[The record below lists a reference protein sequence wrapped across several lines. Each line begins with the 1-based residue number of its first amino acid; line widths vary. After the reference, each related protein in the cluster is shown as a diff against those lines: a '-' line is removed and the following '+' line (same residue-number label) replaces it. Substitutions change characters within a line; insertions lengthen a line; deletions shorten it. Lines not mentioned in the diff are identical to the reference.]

1 MVAKK
6 VMLNNREGLH
16 VRPAGLFSNEMQKFL
31 SDVWVCHK
39 EAAVSGKSIMNLIA
53 AGIQCGDEVEI
64 RCSGPDEEEALS
76 RAVELIEFRPGRSGR
91 WPCMTGERVLYG
103 VAASPGIGIGH
114 ALVYKEKPMGSLERE
129 IADPKLEL
137 ERYHSAVET
146 FCHVTQ
152 VKADRVAE
160 MAGKE
165 RGDIIRCQAD
175 MIRDPYLNGQVEG
188 RIASG
193 QSAEAALSA
202 SCDLFIDLFT
212 AAEDEVTRQ
221 RAADVRDLRGGML
234 RLLLGLP
241 EMDFSA
247 LQPGTVLLAE
257 ELSPS
262 AVSVLNSANVA
273 GIVLGKGGPT
283 SHSAIL
289 ARALEIPAV
298 LGLEDRVLDAATGET
313 LIVDGNRGCVVFSPG
328 QVMKSVYEGRQKDFQ
343 QLRASLRVFVGRE
356 TVTAD
361 GKRIQ
366 LGANAGSVGD
376 ATRAAGY
383 GCDGIGLLR
392 TEFLYLDRT
401 SQPGEEEQFHAYR
414 QILAAMRGKRVIIR
428 TLDVGGDKTLP
439 YLHQPHEENPFLG
452 CRGLRFSLREEDMF
466 RSHLRAVLRASAYG
480 KAHLLL
486 PMVTG
491 VEEVRRAREIL
502 EEEKEALRRR
512 KVAFDENL
520 PMGVM
525 VETVSACLMA
535 DAFSKEADFFS
546 LGTNDLTQYVLGV
559 DRGNARVAHLYSY
572 FHPAVLRLVRQVLE
586 TARRTGTK
594 VSMCGEAAADTALT
608 PVLLTFG
615 LEAFSVA
622 PVSLLPVRKAISLW
636 TMEEAKAVTEKA
648 MSLETEEEVQA
659 FLKEHEKK

>member
-1 MVAKK
+1 
-6 VMLNNREGLH
+6 
-16 VRPAGLFSNEMQKFL
+16 
-31 SDVWVCHK
+31 
-39 EAAVSGKSIMNLIA
+39 
-53 AGIQCGDEVEI
+53 
-64 RCSGPDEEEALS
+64 
-76 RAVELIEFRPGRSGR
+76 
-91 WPCMTGERVLYG
+91 MTGERVLYG
-103 VAASPGIGIGH
+103 VAASPGIGIGQ
-114 ALVYKEKPMGSLERE
+114 ALIYKEKPMDSLERE

-137 ERYHSAVET
+137 ERYRSAVET
-146 FCHVTQ
+146 FCRVTQ

-160 MAGKE
+160 MSGKE
-165 RGDIIRCQAD
+165 QGDIIRCQAD
-175 MIRDPYLNGQVEG
+175 MIRDPYMNGQVEG

-212 AAEDEVTRQ
+212 ASEDEITRQ
-221 RAADVRDLRGGML
+221 RAADIRDLRGSML

-247 LQPGTVLLAE
+247 LQPGTVLMAE

-298 LGLEDRVLDAATGET
+298 LGLEDRVMDVAPGET
-313 LIVDGNRGCVVFSPG
+313 VIVDGNRGCVVFSPG
-328 QVMKSVYEGRQKDFQ
+328 HVMKTVYRGRQKDFQ
-343 QLRASLRVFVGRE
+343 ELRASMRVFVGRE

-361 GKRIQ
+361 GERI
-366 LGANAGSVGD
+366 LLSANAGSIGD
-376 ATRAAGY
+376 AVRAGGY

-414 QILAAMRGKRVIIR
+414 QILAAMGGKRVIIR

-439 YLHQPHEENPFLG
+439 YLNQPHEDNPFLG
-452 CRGLRFSLREEDMF
+452 CRGLRFSLREEELF

-480 KAHLLL
+480 KAQLLL
-486 PMVTG
+486 PMATG
-491 VEEVRRAREIL
+491 VEEVRRAKEIL
-502 EEEKEALRRR
+502 EEEKEGFR
-512 KVAFDENL
+512 KRDIVFDEHL
-520 PMGVM
+520 PIGVM

-535 DAFSKEADFFS
+535 DSLAKEADFFS

-572 FHPAVLRLVRQVLE
+572 FHPAVLRMVRQVLE
-586 TARRTGTK
+586 SARKNDIPVG
-594 VSMCGEAAADTALT
+594 MCGEAAADTALT
-608 PVLLTFG
+608 PVLLSFG
-615 LEAFSVA
+615 LKAFSVA
-622 PVSLLPVRKAISLW
+622 PASLLPVRKTISLW
-636 TMEEAKAVTEKA
+636 SKEEAETVTEEA
-648 MSLETEEEVQA
+648 MSLETEEEVRL
-659 FLKEHEKK
+659 FLQEHRK

>member
-1 MVAKK
+1 
-6 VMLNNREGLH
+6 
-16 VRPAGLFSNEMQKFL
+16 
-31 SDVWVCHK
+31 
-39 EAAVSGKSIMNLIA
+39 
-53 AGIQCGDEVEI
+53 
-64 RCSGPDEEEALS
+64 
-76 RAVELIEFRPGRSGR
+76 
-91 WPCMTGERVLYG
+91 MTGERVLYG

-146 FCHVTQ
+146 FRHVTQ

>member
-1 MVAKK
+1 
-6 VMLNNREGLH
+6 
-16 VRPAGLFSNEMQKFL
+16 
-31 SDVWVCHK
+31 
-39 EAAVSGKSIMNLIA
+39 
-53 AGIQCGDEVEI
+53 
-64 RCSGPDEEEALS
+64 
-76 RAVELIEFRPGRSGR
+76 
-91 WPCMTGERVLYG
+91 MTGERVLYG
-103 VAASPGIGIGH
+103 VAASPGIGIGQ
-114 ALVYKEKPMGSLERE
+114 ALIYKEKPMDSLERE

-137 ERYHSAVET
+137 ERYRSAVET
-146 FCHVTQ
+146 FCRVTQ

-165 RGDIIRCQAD
+165 QGDIIRCQAD
-175 MIRDPYLNGQVEG
+175 MIRDPYMNGQVEG

-212 AAEDEVTRQ
+212 ASEDEITRQ
-221 RAADVRDLRGGML
+221 RAADIRDLRGSML

-247 LQPGTVLLAE
+247 LQPGTVLMAE

-298 LGLEDRVLDAATGET
+298 LGLEDRVMDVAPGET
-313 LIVDGNRGCVVFSPG
+313 VIVDGNRGCVVFSPG
-328 QVMKSVYEGRQKDFQ
+328 HVMKTVYRGRQKDFQ
-343 QLRASLRVFVGRE
+343 ELRASMRVFVGRE

-361 GKRIQ
+361 GERI
-366 LGANAGSVGD
+366 LLSANAGSIGD
-376 ATRAAGY
+376 AVRAGGY

-392 TEFLYLDRT
+392 TEFLYLDRA

-414 QILAAMRGKRVIIR
+414 QILAAMGGKRVIIR

-439 YLHQPHEENPFLG
+439 YRNQPHEDNPFLG
-452 CRGLRFSLREEDMF
+452 CRGLRFSLREEELF

-480 KAHLLL
+480 KAQLLL
-486 PMVTG
+486 PMATG
-491 VEEVRRAREIL
+491 VEEVRRAKEIL
-502 EEEKEALRRR
+502 EEEKEGFR
-512 KVAFDENL
+512 KRDIVFDEHL
-520 PMGVM
+520 PIGVM

-535 DAFSKEADFFS
+535 DSLAKEADFFS

-572 FHPAVLRLVRQVLE
+572 FHPAVLRMVRQVLE
-586 TARRTGTK
+586 SARKNDIPVG
-594 VSMCGEAAADTALT
+594 MCGEAAADTALT
-608 PVLLTFG
+608 PVLLSFG
-615 LEAFSVA
+615 LKAFSVA
-622 PVSLLPVRKAISLW
+622 PASLLPVRKTISLW
-636 TMEEAKAVTEKA
+636 SKEEAETVTEEA
-648 MSLETEEEVQA
+648 MSLETEEEVRL
-659 FLKEHEKK
+659 FLQEHRK

>member
-1 MVAKK
+1 
-6 VMLNNREGLH
+6 
-16 VRPAGLFSNEMQKFL
+16 
-31 SDVWVCHK
+31 
-39 EAAVSGKSIMNLIA
+39 
-53 AGIQCGDEVEI
+53 
-64 RCSGPDEEEALS
+64 
-76 RAVELIEFRPGRSGR
+76 
-91 WPCMTGERVLYG
+91 
-103 VAASPGIGIGH
+103 
-114 ALVYKEKPMGSLERE
+114 MGSLERE
-129 IADPKLEL
+129 ITDVKMEL
-137 ERYHSAVET
+137 ERYRNAVDT
-146 FCHVTQ
+146 FCRITEA
-152 VKADRVAE
+152 KADRVAE

-165 RGDIIRCQAD
+165 QGDIIRCQAE

-648 MSLETEEEVQA
+648 MSLETEEEIQA

>member
-1 MVAKK
+1 
-6 VMLNNREGLH
+6 
-16 VRPAGLFSNEMQKFL
+16 
-31 SDVWVCHK
+31 
-39 EAAVSGKSIMNLIA
+39 
-53 AGIQCGDEVEI
+53 
-64 RCSGPDEEEALS
+64 
-76 RAVELIEFRPGRSGR
+76 
-91 WPCMTGERVLYG
+91 MTGERVLYG
-103 VAASPGIGIGH
+103 VAGSPGIGIGH

-129 IADPKLEL
+129 IADPKMEL
-137 ERYHSAVET
+137 ERYRNAVET
-146 FCHVTQ
+146 FCRVTQ

-165 RGDIIRCQAD
+165 QGDIIRCQTD
-175 MIRDPYLNGQVEG
+175 MIHDPYMSGQVEG
-188 RIASG
+188 RIALG

-212 AAEDEVTRQ
+212 ASDDEIIRQ

-262 AVSVLNSANVA
+262 AVSVLNSANVE

-298 LGLEDRVLDAATGET
+298 LGVEDRVMDTVPGEAV
-313 LIVDGNRGCVVFSPG
+313 IVDGNRGCVVFSPSPE
-328 QVMKSVYEGRQKDFQ
+328 MKTVYENRQKDFQ
-343 QLRASLRVFVGRE
+343 QLRASLREFVGRE
-356 TVTAD
+356 SRTAD
-361 GKRIQ
+361 GERIQ
-366 LGANAGSVGD
+366 LAANAGGVGD

-383 GCDGIGLLR
+383 GCDGIGLVR

-401 SQPGEEEQFHAYR
+401 SQPGEDEQFHAYR
-414 QILAAMRGKRVIIR
+414 QILSAMHGKPVIIR
-428 TLDVGGDKTLP
+428 TLDVGGDKNLP
-439 YLHQPHEENPFLG
+439 YLPQVKEDNPFLG

-466 RSHLRAVLRASAYG
+466 RVHLRAVLRASAYG
-480 KAHLLL
+480 KARLLL

-491 VEEVRRAREIL
+491 VEEVRHAREIL
-502 EEEKEALRRR
+502 EEEKEVLRR
-512 KVAFDENL
+512 KEIAFDENL
-520 PMGVM
+520 PVGVM
-525 VETVSACLMA
+525 IETVAACLMA
-535 DAFSKEADFFS
+535 EAFAKEADFFS

-572 FHPAVLRLVRQVLE
+572 FHPGVLRMVRQVLE
-586 TARRTGTK
+586 TAQRTGTK

-608 PVLLTFG
+608 PVWLSFG
-615 LEAFSVA
+615 LKEFSVA

-636 TMEEAKAVTEKA
+636 TSKEAKEVTEEA
-648 MSLETEEEVQA
+648 MSLETEEEVRE
-659 FLKEHEKK
+659 FLKAHEK

>member
-1 MVAKK
+1 
-6 VMLNNREGLH
+6 
-16 VRPAGLFSNEMQKFL
+16 
-31 SDVWVCHK
+31 
-39 EAAVSGKSIMNLIA
+39 
-53 AGIQCGDEVEI
+53 
-64 RCSGPDEEEALS
+64 
-76 RAVELIEFRPGRSGR
+76 
-91 WPCMTGERVLYG
+91 MTGERVLYG
-103 VAASPGIGIGH
+103 VAASPGIGIGQ
-114 ALVYKEKPMGSLERE
+114 ALIYKEKPMDSLERE

-137 ERYHSAVET
+137 ERYRSAVET
-146 FCHVTQ
+146 FCRVTQ

-165 RGDIIRCQAD
+165 QGDIIRCQAD
-175 MIRDPYLNGQVEG
+175 MIRDPYMNGQVEG

-212 AAEDEVTRQ
+212 ASEDEITRQ
-221 RAADVRDLRGGML
+221 RAADIRDLRGSML

-247 LQPGTVLLAE
+247 LQPGTVLMAE

-298 LGLEDRVLDAATGET
+298 LGLEDRVMDVAPGEMV
-313 LIVDGNRGCVVFSPG
+313 IVDGNRGCVVFSPG
-328 QVMKSVYEGRQKDFQ
+328 HVMKTVYRGRQKDFQ
-343 QLRASLRVFVGRE
+343 ELRASMRVFVGRE

-361 GKRIQ
+361 GERI
-366 LGANAGSVGD
+366 LLSANAGSIGD
-376 ATRAAGY
+376 AVRAGGY

-392 TEFLYLDRT
+392 TEFLYLDRA

-414 QILAAMRGKRVIIR
+414 QILAAMGGKRVIIR

-439 YLHQPHEENPFLG
+439 YLNQPHEDNPFLG
-452 CRGLRFSLREEDMF
+452 CRGLRFSLREEELF

-480 KAHLLL
+480 KAQLLL
-486 PMVTG
+486 PMATG
-491 VEEVRRAREIL
+491 VEEVRRAKEIL
-502 EEEKEALRRR
+502 EEEKEGFR
-512 KVAFDENL
+512 KRDIVFDEHL
-520 PMGVM
+520 PIGVM

-535 DAFSKEADFFS
+535 DSLAKEADFFS

-572 FHPAVLRLVRQVLE
+572 FHPAVLRMVRQVLE
-586 TARRTGTK
+586 SARKNDIPVG
-594 VSMCGEAAADTALT
+594 MCGEAAADTALT
-608 PVLLTFG
+608 PVLLSFG
-615 LEAFSVA
+615 LKAFSVA
-622 PVSLLPVRKAISLW
+622 PASLLPVRKTISLW
-636 TMEEAKAVTEKA
+636 SKEEAETVTEEA
-648 MSLETEEEVQA
+648 MSLETEEEVRL
-659 FLKEHEKK
+659 FLQEHRK

>member
-1 MVAKK
+1 M
-6 VMLNNREGLH
+6 
-16 VRPAGLFSNEMQKFL
+16 
-31 SDVWVCHK
+31 
-39 EAAVSGKSIMNLIA
+39 
-53 AGIQCGDEVEI
+53 
-64 RCSGPDEEEALS
+64 
-76 RAVELIEFRPGRSGR
+76 
-91 WPCMTGERVLYG
+91 
-103 VAASPGIGIGH
+103 AASPGIGIGQ
-114 ALVYKEKPMGSLERE
+114 ALIYKEKPMDSLERE

-137 ERYHSAVET
+137 ERYRSAVET
-146 FCHVTQ
+146 FCRVTQ

-165 RGDIIRCQAD
+165 QGDIIRCQAD
-175 MIRDPYLNGQVEG
+175 MIRDPYMNGQVEG

-212 AAEDEVTRQ
+212 ASEDEITRQ
-221 RAADVRDLRGGML
+221 RAADIRDLRGSML

-247 LQPGTVLLAE
+247 LQPGTVLMAE

-298 LGLEDRVLDAATGET
+298 LGLEDRVMDVAPGET
-313 LIVDGNRGCVVFSPG
+313 VIVDGNRGCVVFSPG
-328 QVMKSVYEGRQKDFQ
+328 HVMKTVYRGRQKDFQ
-343 QLRASLRVFVGRE
+343 ELRASMRVFVGRE

-361 GKRIQ
+361 GERI
-366 LGANAGSVGD
+366 LLSANAGSIGD
-376 ATRAAGY
+376 AVRAGGY

-414 QILAAMRGKRVIIR
+414 QILAAMGGKRVIIR

-439 YLHQPHEENPFLG
+439 YLNQPHEDNPFLG
-452 CRGLRFSLREEDMF
+452 CRGLRFSLREEELF

-480 KAHLLL
+480 KAQLLL
-486 PMVTG
+486 PMATG
-491 VEEVRRAREIL
+491 VEEVRRAKEIL
-502 EEEKEALRRR
+502 EEEKEGFR
-512 KVAFDENL
+512 KRDIVFDEHL
-520 PMGVM
+520 PIGVM

-535 DAFSKEADFFS
+535 DSLAKEADFFS

-572 FHPAVLRLVRQVLE
+572 FHPAVLRMVRQVLE
-586 TARRTGTK
+586 SARKNDIPVG
-594 VSMCGEAAADTALT
+594 MCGEAAADTALT
-608 PVLLTFG
+608 PVLLSFG
-615 LEAFSVA
+615 LKAFSVA
-622 PVSLLPVRKAISLW
+622 PASLLPVRKTISLW
-636 TMEEAKAVTEKA
+636 SKEEAETVTEEA
-648 MSLETEEEVQA
+648 MSLETEEEVRL
-659 FLKEHEKK
+659 FLQEHRK

>member
-1 MVAKK
+1 
-6 VMLNNREGLH
+6 
-16 VRPAGLFSNEMQKFL
+16 
-31 SDVWVCHK
+31 
-39 EAAVSGKSIMNLIA
+39 
-53 AGIQCGDEVEI
+53 
-64 RCSGPDEEEALS
+64 
-76 RAVELIEFRPGRSGR
+76 
-91 WPCMTGERVLYG
+91 MTGERVLYG
-103 VAASPGIGIGH
+103 VAGSPGIGIGH

-129 IADPKLEL
+129 IADPKMEL
-137 ERYHSAVET
+137 ERYRNAVET
-146 FCHVTQ
+146 FCRVTQ

-165 RGDIIRCQAD
+165 QGDIIRCQTD
-175 MIRDPYLNGQVEG
+175 MIHDPYMSGQVEG
-188 RIASG
+188 RIALG

-212 AAEDEVTRQ
+212 ASDDEIIRQ

-262 AVSVLNSANVA
+262 AVSVLNSANVE

-298 LGLEDRVLDAATGET
+298 LGVEDRVMDTVPGEAV
-313 LIVDGNRGCVVFSPG
+313 IVDGNRGCVVFSPSPE
-328 QVMKSVYEGRQKDFQ
+328 MKTVYENRQKDFQ
-343 QLRASLRVFVGRE
+343 QLRASLREFVGRE
-356 TVTAD
+356 TRTAD
-361 GKRIQ
+361 GERIQ
-366 LGANAGSVGD
+366 LAANAGGVGD

-383 GCDGIGLLR
+383 GCDGIGLVR

-401 SQPGEEEQFHAYR
+401 SQPGEDEQFHAYR
-414 QILAAMRGKRVIIR
+414 QILSAMRGKPVIIR
-428 TLDVGGDKTLP
+428 TLDVGGDKNLP
-439 YLHQPHEENPFLG
+439 YLPQVKEDNPFLG

-466 RSHLRAVLRASAYG
+466 RVHLRAVLRASAYG
-480 KAHLLL
+480 KARLLL

-491 VEEVRRAREIL
+491 VEEVRHAREIL
-502 EEEKEALRRR
+502 EEEKEVLRR
-512 KVAFDENL
+512 KEIAFDENL
-520 PMGVM
+520 PVGVM
-525 VETVSACLMA
+525 IETVAACLMA
-535 DAFSKEADFFS
+535 EAFAKEADFFS

-572 FHPAVLRLVRQVLE
+572 FHPGVLRMVRQVLE
-586 TARRTGTK
+586 TAQRTGTK

-608 PVLLTFG
+608 PVWLSFG
-615 LEAFSVA
+615 LKEFSVA

-636 TMEEAKAVTEKA
+636 TSKEAKEVTEEA
-648 MSLETEEEVQA
+648 MSLETEEEVRE
-659 FLKEHEKK
+659 FLKAHEK

>member
-1 MVAKK
+1 
-6 VMLNNREGLH
+6 
-16 VRPAGLFSNEMQKFL
+16 
-31 SDVWVCHK
+31 
-39 EAAVSGKSIMNLIA
+39 
-53 AGIQCGDEVEI
+53 
-64 RCSGPDEEEALS
+64 
-76 RAVELIEFRPGRSGR
+76 
-91 WPCMTGERVLYG
+91 MTGERVLYG
-103 VAASPGIGIGH
+103 VAASPGIGIGQ
-114 ALVYKEKPMGSLERE
+114 ALIYKEKPMDSLERE

-137 ERYHSAVET
+137 ERYRSAVET
-146 FCHVTQ
+146 FCRVTQ

-165 RGDIIRCQAD
+165 QGDIIRCQAD
-175 MIRDPYLNGQVEG
+175 MIRDPYMNGQVEG

-212 AAEDEVTRQ
+212 ASEDEITRQ
-221 RAADVRDLRGGML
+221 RAADIRDLRGSML

-247 LQPGTVLLAE
+247 LQPGTVLMAE

-298 LGLEDRVLDAATGET
+298 LGLEDRVMDVAPGET
-313 LIVDGNRGCVVFSPG
+313 VIVDGNRGCVVFSPG
-328 QVMKSVYEGRQKDFQ
+328 HVMKTVYRGRQKDFQ
-343 QLRASLRVFVGRE
+343 ELRASMRVFVGRE
-356 TVTAD
+356 TVTDD
-361 GKRIQ
+361 GERI
-366 LGANAGSVGD
+366 LLSANAGSIGD
-376 ATRAAGY
+376 AVRAGGY

-414 QILAAMRGKRVIIR
+414 QILAAMGGKRVIIR

-439 YLHQPHEENPFLG
+439 YLNQPHEDNPFLG
-452 CRGLRFSLREEDMF
+452 CRGLRFSLREEELF

-480 KAHLLL
+480 KAQLLL
-486 PMVTG
+486 PMATG
-491 VEEVRRAREIL
+491 VEEVRRAKEIL
-502 EEEKEALRRR
+502 EEEKEGFR
-512 KVAFDENL
+512 KRDIVFDEHL
-520 PMGVM
+520 PIGVM

-535 DAFSKEADFFS
+535 DSLAKEADFFS

-572 FHPAVLRLVRQVLE
+572 FHPAVLRMVRQVLE
-586 TARRTGTK
+586 SARKNDIPVG
-594 VSMCGEAAADTALT
+594 MCGEAAADTALT
-608 PVLLTFG
+608 PVLLSFG
-615 LEAFSVA
+615 LKAFSVA
-622 PVSLLPVRKAISLW
+622 PASLLPVRKTISLW
-636 TMEEAKAVTEKA
+636 SKEEAETVTEEA
-648 MSLETEEEVQA
+648 MSLETEEEVRL
-659 FLKEHEKK
+659 FLQEHRK

>member
-1 MVAKK
+1 
-6 VMLNNREGLH
+6 
-16 VRPAGLFSNEMQKFL
+16 
-31 SDVWVCHK
+31 
-39 EAAVSGKSIMNLIA
+39 
-53 AGIQCGDEVEI
+53 
-64 RCSGPDEEEALS
+64 
-76 RAVELIEFRPGRSGR
+76 
-91 WPCMTGERVLYG
+91 MTGERVLYG
-103 VAASPGIGIGH
+103 VAASPGIGIGQ
-114 ALVYKEKPMGSLERE
+114 ALIYKEKPMDSLERE
-129 IADPKLEL
+129 IAEPKLEL
-137 ERYHSAVET
+137 ERYRSAVET
-146 FCHVTQ
+146 FCRVTQ

-165 RGDIIRCQAD
+165 QGDIIRCQAD
-175 MIRDPYLNGQVEG
+175 MIRDPYMNGQVEG

-212 AAEDEVTRQ
+212 ASEDEITRQ
-221 RAADVRDLRGGML
+221 RAADIRDLRGSML

-247 LQPGTVLLAE
+247 LQPGTVLMAE

-298 LGLEDRVLDAATGET
+298 LGLEDRVMDVAPGET
-313 LIVDGNRGCVVFSPG
+313 VIVDGNRGCVVFSPG
-328 QVMKSVYEGRQKDFQ
+328 HVMKTVYRGRQKDFQ
-343 QLRASLRVFVGRE
+343 ELRASMRVFVGRD

-361 GKRIQ
+361 GERI
-366 LGANAGSVGD
+366 LLSANAGSIGD
-376 ATRAAGY
+376 AVRAGGY

-414 QILAAMRGKRVIIR
+414 QILAAMGGKRVIIR

-439 YLHQPHEENPFLG
+439 YLNQPHEDNPFLG
-452 CRGLRFSLREEDMF
+452 CRGLRFSLREEELF

-480 KAHLLL
+480 KAQLLL
-486 PMVTG
+486 PMATG
-491 VEEVRRAREIL
+491 VEEVRRAKEIL
-502 EEEKEALRRR
+502 EEEKEGFR
-512 KVAFDENL
+512 KRDIVFDEHL
-520 PMGVM
+520 PIGVM

-535 DAFSKEADFFS
+535 DSLAKEADFFS

-572 FHPAVLRLVRQVLE
+572 FHPAVLRMVRQVLE
-586 TARRTGTK
+586 SARKNDIPVG
-594 VSMCGEAAADTALT
+594 MCGEAAADTALT
-608 PVLLTFG
+608 PVLLSFG
-615 LEAFSVA
+615 LKAFSVA
-622 PVSLLPVRKAISLW
+622 PASLLPVRKTISLW
-636 TMEEAKAVTEKA
+636 SKEEAETVTEEA
-648 MSLETEEEVQA
+648 MSLETEEEVRL
-659 FLKEHEKK
+659 FLQEHRK

>member
-1 MVAKK
+1 
-6 VMLNNREGLH
+6 
-16 VRPAGLFSNEMQKFL
+16 
-31 SDVWVCHK
+31 
-39 EAAVSGKSIMNLIA
+39 
-53 AGIQCGDEVEI
+53 
-64 RCSGPDEEEALS
+64 
-76 RAVELIEFRPGRSGR
+76 
-91 WPCMTGERVLYG
+91 MTGERVLYG
-103 VAASPGIGIGH
+103 VAASLGIGIGQ
-114 ALVYKEKPMGSLERE
+114 ALIYKEKPMDSLERE

-137 ERYHSAVET
+137 ERYRSAVET
-146 FCHVTQ
+146 FCRVTQ

-165 RGDIIRCQAD
+165 QGDIIRCQAD
-175 MIRDPYLNGQVEG
+175 MIRDPYMNGQVEG

-212 AAEDEVTRQ
+212 ASEDEITRQ
-221 RAADVRDLRGGML
+221 RAADIRDLRGSML

-247 LQPGTVLLAE
+247 LQPGTVLMAE

-298 LGLEDRVLDAATGET
+298 LGLEDRVMDVAPGET
-313 LIVDGNRGCVVFSPG
+313 VIVDGNRGCVVFSPG
-328 QVMKSVYEGRQKDFQ
+328 HVMKTVYRGRQKDFQ
-343 QLRASLRVFVGRE
+343 ELRASMRVFVGRE

-361 GKRIQ
+361 GERI
-366 LGANAGSVGD
+366 LLSANAGSIGD
-376 ATRAAGY
+376 AVRAGGY

-414 QILAAMRGKRVIIR
+414 QILAAMGGKRVIIR

-439 YLHQPHEENPFLG
+439 YLNQPHEDNPFLG
-452 CRGLRFSLREEDMF
+452 CRGLRFSLREEELF

-480 KAHLLL
+480 KAQLLL
-486 PMVTG
+486 PMATG
-491 VEEVRRAREIL
+491 VEEVRRAKEIL
-502 EEEKEALRRR
+502 EEEKEGFR
-512 KVAFDENL
+512 KRDIVFDEHL
-520 PMGVM
+520 PIGVM

-535 DAFSKEADFFS
+535 DSLAKEADFFS

-572 FHPAVLRLVRQVLE
+572 FHPAVLRMVRQVLE
-586 TARRTGTK
+586 SARKNDIPVG
-594 VSMCGEAAADTALT
+594 MCGEAAADTALT
-608 PVLLTFG
+608 PVLLSFG
-615 LEAFSVA
+615 LKAFSVA
-622 PVSLLPVRKAISLW
+622 PASLLPVRKTISLW
-636 TMEEAKAVTEKA
+636 SKEEAETVTEEA
-648 MSLETEEEVQA
+648 MSLETEEEVRL
-659 FLKEHEKK
+659 FLQEHRK

>member
-1 MVAKK
+1 
-6 VMLNNREGLH
+6 
-16 VRPAGLFSNEMQKFL
+16 
-31 SDVWVCHK
+31 
-39 EAAVSGKSIMNLIA
+39 
-53 AGIQCGDEVEI
+53 
-64 RCSGPDEEEALS
+64 
-76 RAVELIEFRPGRSGR
+76 
-91 WPCMTGERVLYG
+91 MTGERVLYG

-129 IADPKLEL
+129 IADPKMEL

-160 MAGKE
+160 RAGKE

-212 AAEDEVTRQ
+212 AAENEVTRQ

-480 KAHLLL
+480 KAQLLL

-648 MSLETEEEVQA
+648 MSLETEEEIQA

>member
-1 MVAKK
+1 
-6 VMLNNREGLH
+6 
-16 VRPAGLFSNEMQKFL
+16 
-31 SDVWVCHK
+31 
-39 EAAVSGKSIMNLIA
+39 
-53 AGIQCGDEVEI
+53 
-64 RCSGPDEEEALS
+64 
-76 RAVELIEFRPGRSGR
+76 
-91 WPCMTGERVLYG
+91 MTGERVLYG
-103 VAASPGIGIGH
+103 VAASPGIGIGQ
-114 ALVYKEKPMGSLERE
+114 ALIYKEKPMDSLERE

-137 ERYHSAVET
+137 ERYRSAVET
-146 FCHVTQ
+146 FCRVTQ

-165 RGDIIRCQAD
+165 QGDIIRCQAD
-175 MIRDPYLNGQVEG
+175 MIRDPYMNGQVEG

-212 AAEDEVTRQ
+212 ASEDEITRQ
-221 RAADVRDLRGGML
+221 RAADIRDLRGSML

-247 LQPGTVLLAE
+247 LQPGTVLMAE

-289 ARALEIPAV
+289 ARAVEIPAV
-298 LGLEDRVLDAATGET
+298 LGLEDRVMDVAPGET
-313 LIVDGNRGCVVFSPG
+313 VIVDGNRGCVVFSPG
-328 QVMKSVYEGRQKDFQ
+328 HVMKTVYRGRQKDFQ
-343 QLRASLRVFVGRE
+343 ELRASMRVFVGRE

-361 GKRIQ
+361 GERI
-366 LGANAGSVGD
+366 LLSANAGSIGD
-376 ATRAAGY
+376 AVRAGGY

-414 QILAAMRGKRVIIR
+414 QILAAMGGKRVIIR

-439 YLHQPHEENPFLG
+439 YLNQPHEDNPFLG
-452 CRGLRFSLREEDMF
+452 CRGLRFSLREEELF

-480 KAHLLL
+480 KAQLLL
-486 PMVTG
+486 PMATG
-491 VEEVRRAREIL
+491 VEEVRRAKEIL
-502 EEEKEALRRR
+502 EEEKEGFR
-512 KVAFDENL
+512 KRDIVFDEHL
-520 PMGVM
+520 PIGVM

-535 DAFSKEADFFS
+535 DSLAKEADFFS

-572 FHPAVLRLVRQVLE
+572 FHPAVLRMVRQVLE
-586 TARRTGTK
+586 SARKNDIPVG
-594 VSMCGEAAADTALT
+594 MCGEAAADTALT
-608 PVLLTFG
+608 PVLLSFG
-615 LEAFSVA
+615 LKAFSVA
-622 PVSLLPVRKAISLW
+622 PASLLPVRKTISLW
-636 TMEEAKAVTEKA
+636 SKEEAETVTEEA
-648 MSLETEEEVQA
+648 MSLETEEEVRL
-659 FLKEHEKK
+659 FLQEHRK

>member
-1 MVAKK
+1 
-6 VMLNNREGLH
+6 
-16 VRPAGLFSNEMQKFL
+16 
-31 SDVWVCHK
+31 
-39 EAAVSGKSIMNLIA
+39 
-53 AGIQCGDEVEI
+53 
-64 RCSGPDEEEALS
+64 
-76 RAVELIEFRPGRSGR
+76 
-91 WPCMTGERVLYG
+91 MTGERVLYG
-103 VAASPGIGIGH
+103 VAGSPGIGIGH

-129 IADPKLEL
+129 IADPKMEL
-137 ERYHSAVET
+137 ERYRNAVET
-146 FCHVTQ
+146 FCRVTQ

-165 RGDIIRCQAD
+165 QGDIIRCQTD
-175 MIRDPYLNGQVEG
+175 MIHDPYMSGQVEG
-188 RIASG
+188 RIALG

-212 AAEDEVTRQ
+212 ASEDEIIRQ

-262 AVSVLNSANVA
+262 AVSVLNSANVE

-298 LGLEDRVLDAATGET
+298 LGVEDRVMDTAPGEAV
-313 LIVDGNRGCVVFSPG
+313 IVDGNRGCVVFSPSPE
-328 QVMKSVYEGRQKDFQ
+328 MKTVYENRQKDFQ
-343 QLRASLRVFVGRE
+343 QLRASLREFVGRE
-356 TVTAD
+356 TRTAD
-361 GKRIQ
+361 GERIQ
-366 LGANAGSVGD
+366 LAANAGGVGD

-383 GCDGIGLLR
+383 GCDGIGLVR

-401 SQPGEEEQFHAYR
+401 SQPGEDEQFHAYR
-414 QILAAMRGKRVIIR
+414 QILSAMHGKPVIIR
-428 TLDVGGDKTLP
+428 TLDVGGDKNLP
-439 YLHQPHEENPFLG
+439 YLPQVKEDNPFLG

-466 RSHLRAVLRASAYG
+466 RVHLRAVLRASAYG
-480 KAHLLL
+480 KARLLL

-491 VEEVRRAREIL
+491 VEEVRHAREIL
-502 EEEKEALRRR
+502 EEEKEVLRR
-512 KVAFDENL
+512 KEIAFDENL
-520 PMGVM
+520 PVGVM
-525 VETVSACLMA
+525 IETVAACLMA
-535 DAFSKEADFFS
+535 EAFAKEADFFS

-572 FHPAVLRLVRQVLE
+572 FHPGVLRMVRQVLE
-586 TARRTGTK
+586 TAQRTGTK

-608 PVLLTFG
+608 PVWLSFG
-615 LEAFSVA
+615 LKEFSVA

-636 TMEEAKAVTEKA
+636 TSKEAEEVTEEA
-648 MSLETEEEVQA
+648 MSLETEEEVRE
-659 FLKEHEKK
+659 FLKAHEK

>member
-1 MVAKK
+1 
-6 VMLNNREGLH
+6 
-16 VRPAGLFSNEMQKFL
+16 
-31 SDVWVCHK
+31 
-39 EAAVSGKSIMNLIA
+39 
-53 AGIQCGDEVEI
+53 
-64 RCSGPDEEEALS
+64 
-76 RAVELIEFRPGRSGR
+76 
-91 WPCMTGERVLYG
+91 MTGERVLYG
-103 VAASPGIGIGH
+103 VAASPGIGIGQ
-114 ALVYKEKPMGSLERE
+114 ALIYKEKPMDSLERE

-137 ERYHSAVET
+137 ERYRSAVET
-146 FCHVTQ
+146 FCRVTQ

-165 RGDIIRCQAD
+165 QGDIIRCQAD
-175 MIRDPYLNGQVEG
+175 MIRDPYMNGQVEG

-212 AAEDEVTRQ
+212 ASEDEITRQ
-221 RAADVRDLRGGML
+221 RAADIRDLRGSML

-247 LQPGTVLLAE
+247 LQPGTVLMAE

-298 LGLEDRVLDAATGET
+298 LGLEDRVMDVAPGET
-313 LIVDGNRGCVVFSPG
+313 VIVDGNRGCVVFSPG
-328 QVMKSVYEGRQKDFQ
+328 HVMKTVYRGRQKDFQ
-343 QLRASLRVFVGRE
+343 ELRASMRVFVGRD

-361 GKRIQ
+361 GERI
-366 LGANAGSVGD
+366 LLSANAGSIGD
-376 ATRAAGY
+376 AVRAGGY

-414 QILAAMRGKRVIIR
+414 QILAAMGGKRVIIR

-439 YLHQPHEENPFLG
+439 YLNQPHEDNPFLG
-452 CRGLRFSLREEDMF
+452 CRGLRFSLREEELF

-480 KAHLLL
+480 KAQLLL
-486 PMVTG
+486 PMATG
-491 VEEVRRAREIL
+491 VEEVRRAKEIL
-502 EEEKEALRRR
+502 EEEKEGFR
-512 KVAFDENL
+512 KRDIVFDEHL
-520 PMGVM
+520 PIGVM

-535 DAFSKEADFFS
+535 DSLAKEADFFS

-572 FHPAVLRLVRQVLE
+572 FHPAVLRMVRQVLE
-586 TARRTGTK
+586 SARKNDIPVG
-594 VSMCGEAAADTALT
+594 MCGEAAADTALT
-608 PVLLTFG
+608 PVLLSFG
-615 LEAFSVA
+615 LKAFSVA
-622 PVSLLPVRKAISLW
+622 PASLLPVRKTISLW
-636 TMEEAKAVTEKA
+636 SKEEAETVTEEA
-648 MSLETEEEVQA
+648 MSLETEEEVRL
-659 FLKEHEKK
+659 FLQEHRK

>member
-1 MVAKK
+1 
-6 VMLNNREGLH
+6 
-16 VRPAGLFSNEMQKFL
+16 
-31 SDVWVCHK
+31 
-39 EAAVSGKSIMNLIA
+39 
-53 AGIQCGDEVEI
+53 
-64 RCSGPDEEEALS
+64 
-76 RAVELIEFRPGRSGR
+76 
-91 WPCMTGERVLYG
+91 MTGERVLYG

-221 RAADVRDLRGGML
+221 RAADVRDLRGGVL
-234 RLLLGLP
+234 PLLLGVNIVLQGFRLLLGLQGR
-241 EMDFSA
+241 DFSA
-247 LQPGTVLLAE
+247 WEPGTLMLAE
-257 ELSPS
+257 ELTRA

-298 LGLEDRVLDAATGET
+298 LGVEDRVMDTEIGET
-313 LIVDGNRGCVVFSPG
+313 VIVDGNRGCAVFSPG
-328 QVMKSVYEGRQKDFQ
+328 HVMRSVYEDRQKEFQ

-356 TVTAD
+356 TITAD
-361 GKRIQ
+361 GERIR
-366 LGANAGSVGD
+366 LCSNAGSVSD
-376 ATRAAGY
+376 AVRAAGY

-401 SQPGEEEQFHAYR
+401 SQPEEEEQFHTYR
-414 QILAAMRGKRVIIR
+414 QILGAMRGKRATIR
-428 TLDVGGDKTLP
+428 TLDVGGDKNLP
-439 YLHQPHEENPFLG
+439 YLGQIKEDNPFLG
-452 CRGLRFSLREEDMF
+452 CRGLRFSLREESMF
-466 RSHLRAVLRASAYG
+466 RAHLRAVLRASAFG
-480 KAHLLL
+480 KAQLLL

-491 VEEVRRAREIL
+491 VEEGRRAREIL
-502 EEEKEALRRR
+502 EEEKEVLRRR
-512 KVAFDENL
+512 NVAFDENM
-520 PMGVM
+520 PMGIM
-525 VETVSACLMA
+525 IETVAACLMA
-535 DAFSKEADFFS
+535 DALAKEADFFS
-546 LGTNDLTQYVLGV
+546 LGTNDLTQYTLGV
-559 DRGNARVAHLYSY
+559 YRGNARVAHLYSY
-572 FHPAVLRLVRQVLE
+572 FHPALLWLVRHVLE
-586 TARRTGTK
+586 SARRTGTP
-594 VSMCGEAAADTALT
+594 VGMCGEAAADTALT
-608 PVLLTFG
+608 PVLLSFG
-615 LEAFSVA
+615 LKDFSVA
-622 PVSLLPVRKAISLW
+622 PVSVLPVRKAISLW
-636 TMEEAKAVTEKA
+636 TKEEADAVTQEA
-648 MSLETEEEVQA
+648 MQLSTEQEVREY
-659 FLKEHEKK
+659 LKEQEKT

>member
-1 MVAKK
+1 
-6 VMLNNREGLH
+6 
-16 VRPAGLFSNEMQKFL
+16 
-31 SDVWVCHK
+31 
-39 EAAVSGKSIMNLIA
+39 
-53 AGIQCGDEVEI
+53 
-64 RCSGPDEEEALS
+64 
-76 RAVELIEFRPGRSGR
+76 
-91 WPCMTGERVLYG
+91 MTGERVLYG
-103 VAASPGIGIGH
+103 VAVSPGIGIGQ
-114 ALVYKEKPMGSLERE
+114 ALIYKEKPMDSLERE

-137 ERYHSAVET
+137 ERYRSAVET
-146 FCHVTQ
+146 FCRVTQ

-165 RGDIIRCQAD
+165 QGDIIRCQAD
-175 MIRDPYLNGQVEG
+175 MIRDPYMNGQVEG

-212 AAEDEVTRQ
+212 ASEDEITRQ
-221 RAADVRDLRGGML
+221 RAADIRDLRGSML

-247 LQPGTVLLAE
+247 LQPGTVLMAE

-298 LGLEDRVLDAATGET
+298 LGLEDRVMDVAPGET
-313 LIVDGNRGCVVFSPG
+313 VIVDGNRGCVVFSPG
-328 QVMKSVYEGRQKDFQ
+328 HVMKTVYRGRQKDFQ
-343 QLRASLRVFVGRE
+343 ELRASMRVFVGRD

-361 GKRIQ
+361 GERI
-366 LGANAGSVGD
+366 LLSANAGSIGD
-376 ATRAAGY
+376 AVRAGGY

-414 QILAAMRGKRVIIR
+414 QILAAMGGKRVIIR

-439 YLHQPHEENPFLG
+439 YLNQPHEDNPFLG
-452 CRGLRFSLREEDMF
+452 CRGLRFSLREEELF

-480 KAHLLL
+480 KAQLLL
-486 PMVTG
+486 PMATG
-491 VEEVRRAREIL
+491 VEEVRRAKEIL
-502 EEEKEALRRR
+502 EEEKEGFR
-512 KVAFDENL
+512 KRDIVFDEHL
-520 PMGVM
+520 PIGVM

-535 DAFSKEADFFS
+535 DSLAKEADFFS

-572 FHPAVLRLVRQVLE
+572 FHPAVLRMVRQVLE
-586 TARRTGTK
+586 SARKNDIPVG
-594 VSMCGEAAADTALT
+594 MCGEAAADTALT
-608 PVLLTFG
+608 PVLLSFG
-615 LEAFSVA
+615 LKAFSVA
-622 PVSLLPVRKAISLW
+622 PASLLPVRKTISLW
-636 TMEEAKAVTEKA
+636 SKEEAETVTEEA
-648 MSLETEEEVQA
+648 MSLETEEEVRL
-659 FLKEHEKK
+659 FLQEHRK

>member
-1 MVAKK
+1 
-6 VMLNNREGLH
+6 
-16 VRPAGLFSNEMQKFL
+16 
-31 SDVWVCHK
+31 
-39 EAAVSGKSIMNLIA
+39 
-53 AGIQCGDEVEI
+53 
-64 RCSGPDEEEALS
+64 
-76 RAVELIEFRPGRSGR
+76 
-91 WPCMTGERVLYG
+91 MTGERVLYG
-103 VAASPGIGIGH
+103 VAGSPGIGIGH
-114 ALVYKEKPMGSLERE
+114 ALVYKEKPMGSLDRE
-129 IADPKLEL
+129 IADPKMEL
-137 ERYHSAVET
+137 ERYRNAVET
-146 FCHVTQ
+146 FCRVTQ

-165 RGDIIRCQAD
+165 QGDIIRCQTD
-175 MIRDPYLNGQVEG
+175 MIHDPYMSGQVEG
-188 RIASG
+188 RIALG

-212 AAEDEVTRQ
+212 ASDDEIIRQ

-262 AVSVLNSANVA
+262 AVSVLNSANVE

-298 LGLEDRVLDAATGET
+298 LGVEDRVMDTLPGEAV
-313 LIVDGNRGCVVFSPG
+313 IVDGNRGCVVFSPSPE
-328 QVMKSVYEGRQKDFQ
+328 MKTVYENRQKDFQ
-343 QLRASLRVFVGRE
+343 QLRASLREFVGRE
-356 TVTAD
+356 TRTAD
-361 GKRIQ
+361 GERIQ
-366 LGANAGSVGD
+366 LAANAGGVGD

-383 GCDGIGLLR
+383 GCDGIGLVR

-401 SQPGEEEQFHAYR
+401 SQPGEDEQFHAYR
-414 QILAAMRGKRVIIR
+414 QILSAMRGKPVIIR
-428 TLDVGGDKTLP
+428 TLDVGGDKNLP
-439 YLHQPHEENPFLG
+439 YLPQVKEDNPFLG

-466 RSHLRAVLRASAYG
+466 RVHLRAVLRASAYG
-480 KAHLLL
+480 KARLLL

-491 VEEVRRAREIL
+491 VEEVRHAREIL
-502 EEEKEALRRR
+502 EEEKEVLRR
-512 KVAFDENL
+512 KEIAFDENL
-520 PMGVM
+520 PVGVM
-525 VETVSACLMA
+525 IETVAACLMA
-535 DAFSKEADFFS
+535 EAFAKEADFFS

-572 FHPAVLRLVRQVLE
+572 FHPGVLRMVRQVLE
-586 TARRTGTK
+586 TAQRTGTK

-608 PVLLTFG
+608 PVWLSFG
-615 LEAFSVA
+615 LKEFSVA

-636 TMEEAKAVTEKA
+636 TSKEAEEVTEEA
-648 MSLETEEEVQA
+648 MSLETEEEVRE
-659 FLKEHEKK
+659 FLKAHEK

>member
-1 MVAKK
+1 
-6 VMLNNREGLH
+6 
-16 VRPAGLFSNEMQKFL
+16 
-31 SDVWVCHK
+31 
-39 EAAVSGKSIMNLIA
+39 
-53 AGIQCGDEVEI
+53 
-64 RCSGPDEEEALS
+64 
-76 RAVELIEFRPGRSGR
+76 
-91 WPCMTGERVLYG
+91 MTGERVLYG
-103 VAASPGIGIGH
+103 VAASPGIGIGQ
-114 ALVYKEKPMGSLERE
+114 ALIYKEKPMDSLERE

-137 ERYHSAVET
+137 ERYRSAVET
-146 FCHVTQ
+146 FCRVTQ

-165 RGDIIRCQAD
+165 QGDIIRCQAD
-175 MIRDPYLNGQVEG
+175 MIRDPYMNGQVEG

-212 AAEDEVTRQ
+212 ASEDEITRQ
-221 RAADVRDLRGGML
+221 RAADIRDLRGSML

-247 LQPGTVLLAE
+247 LQPGTVLMAE

-298 LGLEDRVLDAATGET
+298 LGLEDRVMDVAPGET
-313 LIVDGNRGCVVFSPG
+313 VIVDGNRGCVVFSPG
-328 QVMKSVYEGRQKDFQ
+328 HVMKTVYRGRQKDFQ
-343 QLRASLRVFVGRE
+343 ELRASMRVFVGRD

-361 GKRIQ
+361 GERI
-366 LGANAGSVGD
+366 LLSANAGSIGD
-376 ATRAAGY
+376 AVRAGGY

-414 QILAAMRGKRVIIR
+414 QILAAMGGKRVIIR

-439 YLHQPHEENPFLG
+439 YLNQPHEDNPFLG
-452 CRGLRFSLREEDMF
+452 CRGLRFSLREEELF

-480 KAHLLL
+480 KAQLLL
-486 PMVTG
+486 PMATG
-491 VEEVRRAREIL
+491 VEEVRRAKEIL
-502 EEEKEALRRR
+502 EEEKEGFR
-512 KVAFDENL
+512 KRDIVFDEHL
-520 PMGVM
+520 PIGVM

-535 DAFSKEADFFS
+535 DSLAKEADFFS
-546 LGTNDLTQYVLGV
+546 LGTNELTQYVLGV

-572 FHPAVLRLVRQVLE
+572 FHPAVLRMVRQVLE
-586 TARRTGTK
+586 SARKNDIPVG
-594 VSMCGEAAADTALT
+594 MCGEAAADTALT
-608 PVLLTFG
+608 PVLLSFG
-615 LEAFSVA
+615 LKAFSVA
-622 PVSLLPVRKAISLW
+622 PASLLPVRKTISLW
-636 TMEEAKAVTEKA
+636 SKEEAETVTEEA
-648 MSLETEEEVQA
+648 MSLETEEEVRL
-659 FLKEHEKK
+659 FLQEHRK

>member
-1 MVAKK
+1 
-6 VMLNNREGLH
+6 
-16 VRPAGLFSNEMQKFL
+16 
-31 SDVWVCHK
+31 
-39 EAAVSGKSIMNLIA
+39 
-53 AGIQCGDEVEI
+53 
-64 RCSGPDEEEALS
+64 
-76 RAVELIEFRPGRSGR
+76 
-91 WPCMTGERVLYG
+91 MTGERVLYG
-103 VAASPGIGIGH
+103 VAGSPGIGIGH
-114 ALVYKEKPMGSLERE
+114 SLVYKEKPMGSLDRE
-129 IADPKLEL
+129 IADPKMEL
-137 ERYHSAVET
+137 ERYHNAVDT
-146 FCHVTQ
+146 FCRITQ

-160 MAGKE
+160 MVGKE
-165 RGDIIRCQAD
+165 QGDIIRCQTD
-175 MIRDPYLNGQVEG
+175 MIRDPYMNGQVEG
-188 RIASG
+188 RIALG

-212 AAEDEVTRQ
+212 ASEDEVTRQ
-221 RAADVRDLRGGML
+221 RAADIRDMRGGML

-247 LQPGTVLLAE
+247 LQPGTVLMAE

-298 LGLEDRVLDAATGET
+298 LGVEGRVLDTAPGEPV
-313 LIVDGNRGCVVFSPG
+313 IVDGNRGCVVFSPSPE
-328 QVMKSVYEGRQKDFQ
+328 MRSVYESRQNDFL

-356 TVTAD
+356 TRTAD
-361 GKRIQ
+361 GERIQ
-366 LGANAGSVGD
+366 LAANAGSVGD

-414 QILAAMRGKRVIIR
+414 QILSAMRGKRVIIR
-428 TLDVGGDKTLP
+428 TLDVGGDKNLP
-439 YLHQPHEENPFLG
+439 YLGQIKEENPFLG

-466 RSHLRAVLRASAYG
+466 RAHLRAVLRASAFG
-480 KAHLLL
+480 QAQLLL

-491 VEEVRRAREIL
+491 VEEIHRAREIL
-502 EEEKEALRRR
+502 EEEKEVLRHRG
-512 KVAFDENL
+512 VAFDEHL

-525 VETVSACLMA
+525 VETVAACLMA
-535 DAFSKEADFFS
+535 DVFSKEADFFS

-572 FHPAVLRLVRQVLE
+572 FHPGVLRLIRQVLE
-586 TARRTGTK
+586 TAQSTGTK
-594 VSMCGEAAADTALT
+594 VSMCGEAAAETALT
-608 PVLLTFG
+608 PVLLAFG
-615 LEAFSVA
+615 LKEFSVA
-622 PVSLLPVRKAISLW
+622 PVSLLPVRKTISLW
-636 TMEEAKAVTEKA
+636 SQKEAKEVTEEA
-648 MSLETEEEVQA
+648 MSLETEEEVRT
-659 FLKEHEKK
+659 FLKAHEK

>member
-1 MVAKK
+1 
-6 VMLNNREGLH
+6 
-16 VRPAGLFSNEMQKFL
+16 
-31 SDVWVCHK
+31 
-39 EAAVSGKSIMNLIA
+39 
-53 AGIQCGDEVEI
+53 
-64 RCSGPDEEEALS
+64 
-76 RAVELIEFRPGRSGR
+76 
-91 WPCMTGERVLYG
+91 MTGERVLYG
-103 VAASPGIGIGH
+103 VAGSPGIGIGH
-114 ALVYKEKPMGSLERE
+114 ALVYKEKPMGSLDRE
-129 IADPKLEL
+129 IADPKMEL
-137 ERYHSAVET
+137 ERYRNAVET
-146 FCHVTQ
+146 FCRVTQ

-165 RGDIIRCQAD
+165 QGDIIRCQTD
-175 MIRDPYLNGQVEG
+175 MIHDPYMSGQVEG
-188 RIASG
+188 RIALG

-212 AAEDEVTRQ
+212 ASDDEIIRQ

-262 AVSVLNSANVA
+262 AVSVLNSANVE

-298 LGLEDRVLDAATGET
+298 LGVEDRVMDTVPGEAV
-313 LIVDGNRGCVVFSPG
+313 IVDGNRGCVVFSPSPE
-328 QVMKSVYEGRQKDFQ
+328 MKTVYENRQKDFQ
-343 QLRASLRVFVGRE
+343 QLRASLREFVGRE
-356 TVTAD
+356 TRTAD
-361 GKRIQ
+361 GERIQ
-366 LGANAGSVGD
+366 LAANAGGVGD

-383 GCDGIGLLR
+383 GCDGIGLVR

-401 SQPGEEEQFHAYR
+401 SQPGEDEQFHAYR
-414 QILAAMRGKRVIIR
+414 QILSAMRGKPVIIR
-428 TLDVGGDKTLP
+428 TLDVGGDKNLP
-439 YLHQPHEENPFLG
+439 YLPQVKEDNPFLG

-466 RSHLRAVLRASAYG
+466 RVHLRAVLRASAYG
-480 KAHLLL
+480 KARLLL

-491 VEEVRRAREIL
+491 VEEVRHAREIL
-502 EEEKEALRRR
+502 EEEKEVLRR
-512 KVAFDENL
+512 KEIAFDENL
-520 PMGVM
+520 PVGVM
-525 VETVSACLMA
+525 IETVAACLMA
-535 DAFSKEADFFS
+535 EAFAKEADFFS

-572 FHPAVLRLVRQVLE
+572 FHPGVLRMVRQVLE
-586 TARRTGTK
+586 TAQRTGTK

-608 PVLLTFG
+608 PVWLSFG
-615 LEAFSVA
+615 LKEFSVA

-636 TMEEAKAVTEKA
+636 TSKEAEEVTEEA
-648 MSLETEEEVQA
+648 MSLETEEEVRE
-659 FLKEHEKK
+659 FLKAHEK

>member
-1 MVAKK
+1 
-6 VMLNNREGLH
+6 
-16 VRPAGLFSNEMQKFL
+16 
-31 SDVWVCHK
+31 
-39 EAAVSGKSIMNLIA
+39 
-53 AGIQCGDEVEI
+53 
-64 RCSGPDEEEALS
+64 
-76 RAVELIEFRPGRSGR
+76 
-91 WPCMTGERVLYG
+91 MTGERVLYG
-103 VAASPGIGIGH
+103 VAASPGIGIGQ
-114 ALVYKEKPMGSLERE
+114 ALIYKEKPMDSLERE

-137 ERYHSAVET
+137 ERYRSAVET
-146 FCHVTQ
+146 FCRVTQ

-165 RGDIIRCQAD
+165 QGDIIRCQAD
-175 MIRDPYLNGQVEG
+175 MIRDPYMNGQVEG

-193 QSAEAALSA
+193 QFAEAALSA

-212 AAEDEVTRQ
+212 ASEDEITRQ
-221 RAADVRDLRGGML
+221 RAADIRDLRGSML

-247 LQPGTVLLAE
+247 LQPGTVLMAE

-298 LGLEDRVLDAATGET
+298 LGLEDRVMDVAPGET
-313 LIVDGNRGCVVFSPG
+313 VIVDGNRGCVVFSPG
-328 QVMKSVYEGRQKDFQ
+328 HVMKTVYRGRQKDFQ
-343 QLRASLRVFVGRE
+343 ELRASMRVFVGRE

-361 GKRIQ
+361 GERI
-366 LGANAGSVGD
+366 LLSANAGSIGD
-376 ATRAAGY
+376 AVRAGGY

-392 TEFLYLDRT
+392 TEFLYLDRA

-414 QILAAMRGKRVIIR
+414 QILAAMGGKRVIIR

-439 YLHQPHEENPFLG
+439 YLNQPHEDNPFLG
-452 CRGLRFSLREEDMF
+452 CRGLRFSLREEELF

-480 KAHLLL
+480 KAQLLL
-486 PMVTG
+486 PMATG
-491 VEEVRRAREIL
+491 VEEVRRAKEIL
-502 EEEKEALRRR
+502 EEEKEGFR
-512 KVAFDENL
+512 KRDIVFDEHL
-520 PMGVM
+520 PIGVM

-535 DAFSKEADFFS
+535 DSLAKEADFFS

-572 FHPAVLRLVRQVLE
+572 FHPAVLRMVRQVLE
-586 TARRTGTK
+586 SARKNDIPVG
-594 VSMCGEAAADTALT
+594 MCGEAAADTALT
-608 PVLLTFG
+608 PVLLSFG
-615 LEAFSVA
+615 LKAFSVA
-622 PVSLLPVRKAISLW
+622 PASLLPVRKTISLW
-636 TMEEAKAVTEKA
+636 SKEEAETVTEEA
-648 MSLETEEEVQA
+648 MSLETEEEVRL
-659 FLKEHEKK
+659 FLQEHRK

>member
-1 MVAKK
+1 V
-6 VMLNNREGLH
+6 
-16 VRPAGLFSNEMQKFL
+16 
-31 SDVWVCHK
+31 
-39 EAAVSGKSIMNLIA
+39 
-53 AGIQCGDEVEI
+53 
-64 RCSGPDEEEALS
+64 
-76 RAVELIEFRPGRSGR
+76 
-91 WPCMTGERVLYG
+91 TGERVLYG
-103 VAASPGIGIGH
+103 VAASPGIGIGQ
-114 ALVYKEKPMGSLERE
+114 ALIYKEKPMDSLERE

-137 ERYHSAVET
+137 ERYRSAVET
-146 FCHVTQ
+146 FCRVTQ

-165 RGDIIRCQAD
+165 QGDIIRCQAD
-175 MIRDPYLNGQVEG
+175 MIRDPYMNGQVEG

-212 AAEDEVTRQ
+212 ASEDEITRQ
-221 RAADVRDLRGGML
+221 RAADIRDLRGSML

-247 LQPGTVLLAE
+247 LQPGTVLMAE

-298 LGLEDRVLDAATGET
+298 LGLEDRVMDVAPGET
-313 LIVDGNRGCVVFSPG
+313 VIVDGNRGCVVFSPG
-328 QVMKSVYEGRQKDFQ
+328 HVMKTVYRGRQKDFQ
-343 QLRASLRVFVGRE
+343 ELRASMRVFVGRE

-361 GKRIQ
+361 GERI
-366 LGANAGSVGD
+366 LLSANAGSIGD
-376 ATRAAGY
+376 AVRAGGY

-414 QILAAMRGKRVIIR
+414 QILAAMGGKRVIIR

-439 YLHQPHEENPFLG
+439 YLNQPHEDNPFLG
-452 CRGLRFSLREEDMF
+452 CRGLRFSLREEELF

-480 KAHLLL
+480 KAQLLL
-486 PMVTG
+486 PMATG
-491 VEEVRRAREIL
+491 VEEVRRAKEIL
-502 EEEKEALRRR
+502 EEEKEGFR
-512 KVAFDENL
+512 KRDIVFDEHL
-520 PMGVM
+520 PIGVM

-535 DAFSKEADFFS
+535 DSLAKEADFFS

-572 FHPAVLRLVRQVLE
+572 FHPAVLRMVRQVLE
-586 TARRTGTK
+586 SARKNDIPVG
-594 VSMCGEAAADTALT
+594 MCGEAAADTALT
-608 PVLLTFG
+608 PVLLSFG
-615 LEAFSVA
+615 LKAFSVA
-622 PVSLLPVRKAISLW
+622 PASLLPVRKTISLW
-636 TMEEAKAVTEKA
+636 SKEEAETVTEEA
-648 MSLETEEEVQA
+648 MSLETEEEVRL
-659 FLKEHEKK
+659 FLQEHRK

>member
-1 MVAKK
+1 
-6 VMLNNREGLH
+6 
-16 VRPAGLFSNEMQKFL
+16 
-31 SDVWVCHK
+31 
-39 EAAVSGKSIMNLIA
+39 
-53 AGIQCGDEVEI
+53 
-64 RCSGPDEEEALS
+64 
-76 RAVELIEFRPGRSGR
+76 
-91 WPCMTGERVLYG
+91 MTGERVLYG
-103 VAASPGIGIGH
+103 VAASPGIGIGQ
-114 ALVYKEKPMGSLERE
+114 ALIYKEKPMDSLERE

-137 ERYHSAVET
+137 ERYRSAVET
-146 FCHVTQ
+146 FCRVTQ

-165 RGDIIRCQAD
+165 QGDIIRCQAD
-175 MIRDPYLNGQVEG
+175 MIRDPYMNGQVEG

-212 AAEDEVTRQ
+212 ASEDEITRQ
-221 RAADVRDLRGGML
+221 RAADIRDLRGSML

-247 LQPGTVLLAE
+247 LQPGTVLMAE

-298 LGLEDRVLDAATGET
+298 LGLEDRVMDVAPGET
-313 LIVDGNRGCVVFSPG
+313 VIVDGNRGCVVFSPG
-328 QVMKSVYEGRQKDFQ
+328 HVMKTVYRGRQKDFQ
-343 QLRASLRVFVGRE
+343 ELRASMRVFVGRE

-361 GKRIQ
+361 GERI
-366 LGANAGSVGD
+366 LLSANAGSIGD
-376 ATRAAGY
+376 AVRAGGY

-401 SQPGEEEQFHAYR
+401 SQPREEEQFHAYR
-414 QILAAMRGKRVIIR
+414 QILAAMGGKRVIIR

-439 YLHQPHEENPFLG
+439 YLNQPHEDNPFLG
-452 CRGLRFSLREEDMF
+452 CRGLRFSLREEELF

-480 KAHLLL
+480 KAQLLL
-486 PMVTG
+486 PMATG
-491 VEEVRRAREIL
+491 VEEVRRAKEIL
-502 EEEKEALRRR
+502 EEEKEGFR
-512 KVAFDENL
+512 KRDIVFDEHL
-520 PMGVM
+520 PIGVM

-535 DAFSKEADFFS
+535 DSLAKEADFFS

-572 FHPAVLRLVRQVLE
+572 FHPAVLRMVRQVLE
-586 TARRTGTK
+586 SARKNDIPVG
-594 VSMCGEAAADTALT
+594 MCGEAAADTALT
-608 PVLLTFG
+608 PVLLSFG
-615 LEAFSVA
+615 LKAFSVA
-622 PVSLLPVRKAISLW
+622 PASLLPVRKTISLW
-636 TMEEAKAVTEKA
+636 SKEEAETVTEEA
-648 MSLETEEEVQA
+648 MSLETEEEVRL
-659 FLKEHEKK
+659 FLQEHRK